1 MLSPFAFDQTKQLG
15 ARAVE
20 GIGID
25 IDAIDAIGKG
35 FKPEGI
41 RQPVRE
47 IVGAQMKAETR
58 GNEVEV
64 KGGVAEL
71 GDGPMKFLE
80 VGGRQTEGKGDFNAF
95 AEVEALKGLLLA
107 KFGLLL
113 DEFADHAAQ
122 VGAESGDGSVIA
134 DVESGELFGE
144 GIAIGVCENP
154 LREVVRE
161 TFGEVM
167 VTAES
172 LKGVMEDGGVG
183 AVFEAVEELGK
194 GTGGVIADARQ
205 NSDGEELEGG
215 FSGTQGSTSRLESRV
230 ISE

>member
-1 MLSPFAFDQTKQLG
+1 
-15 ARAVE
+15 
-20 GIGID
+20 
-25 IDAIDAIGKG
+25 
-35 FKPEGI
+35 
-41 RQPVRE
+41 
-47 IVGAQMKAETR
+47 
-58 GNEVEV
+58 VEV
-64 KGGVAEL
+64 KSGVAEV
-71 GDGPMKFLE
+71 GDGAMKFLE
-80 VGGRQTEGKGDFNAF
+80 VGGGQTKGKGDFNTF
-95 AEVEALKGLLLA
+95 AEIEALKGLLLA
-107 KFGLLL
+107 KFGVQL

-144 GIAIGVCENP
+144 GIAIVVCENP
-154 LREVVRE
+154 LREVIGE

-194 GTGGVIADARQ
+194 GTGRVIADASQ
-205 NSDGEELEGG
+205 SSDGEELEGG
-215 FSGTQGSTSRLESRV
+215 FSGTQGSTSRRESRV